1 MRAECLP
8 YSSLP
13 HTTRLFSDLLYA
25 YPKVQQF
32 YPRSSDLKLW
42 ARDEANR
49 INYDSARRQRV
60 AEVLKRQ
67 NIGLG
72 ASAETFK
79 NIERL
84 RAGAVCVV
92 TGQQVGLFGGP
103 LFAIFKGLSAIRL
116 AADATALGVE
126 CVPLFWL
133 ATEDHDLAEV
143 NHANLLG
150 PDNEVHTLTSSSHA
164 VPDAPAGTVV
174 LGDEINQLLD
184 AASKLLGESEAI
196 RNLHESYR
204 PSETLGSTF
213 ARLFAKLLGRW
224 GVIMLDASDPELH
237 VIAQPIYTAAVERAP
252 ELDEAVL
259 ERGRALTAAGYHEQV
274 KVTEASTL
282 LFAFQD
288 GARVAIRRG
297 NGEFRI
303 AKERISRDTLLD
315 RVANPEQFSANV
327 LLRPVVQDYL
337 LPTIA
342 YTGGP
347 AECAYFAQ
355 AGVVYEKLLGRV
367 TPVVPRFSATL
378 VEPRIASLLE
388 KYALKLPEVF
398 QGPEHVGELLAGRIL
413 PSELRSAFETAKQQL
428 EKSIEK
434 IESSLNKLDPTL
446 VDSARRAASKM
457 FHQLTT
463 LREKAARAEAMRS
476 DVLRRHASQLSNA
489 LYPNKNL
496 QEREIAGISFV
507 ARHGLGL
514 IESLY
519 QLASAGCPDHQIVY
533 I

>member
-1 MRAECLP
+1 
-8 YSSLP
+8 
-13 HTTRLFSDLLYA
+13 
-25 YPKVQQF
+25 
-32 YPRSSDLKLW
+32 
-42 ARDEANR
+42 
-49 INYDSARRQRV
+49 
-60 AEVLKRQ
+60 
-67 NIGLG
+67 
-72 ASAETFK
+72 
-79 NIERL
+79 
-84 RAGAVCVV
+84 
-92 TGQQVGLFGGP
+92 
-103 LFAIFKGLSAIRL
+103 
-116 AADATALGVE
+116 
-126 CVPLFWL
+126 
-133 ATEDHDLAEV
+133 
-143 NHANLLG
+143 
-150 PDNEVHTLTSSSHA
+150 
-164 VPDAPAGTVV
+164 
-174 LGDEINQLLD
+174 
-184 AASKLLGESEAI
+184 
-196 RNLHESYR
+196 
-204 PSETLGSTF
+204 
-213 ARLFAKLLGRW
+213 
-224 GVIMLDASDPELH
+224 MLDASDPELH

-282 LFAFQD
+282 LFAFHD